1 MTSYD
6 DWGYPISSSRNRFR
20 APSTVMQRIQLF
32 ARSLLTRSGIYRPNA
47 PAGKTWNFRP
57 IFSVPN
63 ILTLVWV
70 CFVYSN
76 ERSAFRHGIEACD
89 WANWES
95 WPHDAT
101 PHRLVF
107 VADPQLVDPHT
118 YPGRPWPLSTLT
130 VAYTDQYLRRSW
142 SLIQEDLYPDTVFFL
157 GDLFDGGRE
166 WTADG
171 SVSEDKTWKQYG
183 DSFWLREYDRFGR
196 IFFDHWG
203 DAGMAPRLGQPGR
216 KVIAGLPG
224 NHDLGF
230 AAGIRTNVRKRFNA
244 YFGDGNRVDV
254 VANHTFVSID
264 AVSLSALGHAA
275 GSQDI
280 WKPTQDFLDQAQ
292 AEKRRA
298 VARELRARKGL
309 NPTPP
314 YKHKVVD
321 GADMGKAKLPV
332 ADAGDA
338 EFPTILLTH
347 VPLYRAEGTPCGP
360 LREHWPPTE
369 PPKGQK
375 EPVFPDHRNAIAVRG
390 GYQYQNVLTKD
401 VSKDVTEKIGN
412 IEYAFS
418 GDDHDYC
425 EVVHKG
431 YQSGGHSGIREIT
444 VKSLSW
450 AMGVRRPGFVMLSL
464 WNPVDDAGQSL
475 GATAEPTVQSHLCL
489 MPDQLGAFIRY
500 AVLFAIAL
508 FVLMVRALV
517 LKLRAASS
525 SSNPNNNPDDAPIL
539 PLSEGHPQRND
550 NTTSSAEQ
558 EKRRLHLG
566 GAAAPSSRNRTDS
579 TGEGA
584 SSNSST
590 ASASDNNHKTGLSSR
605 SASLQQPRSTTTTTT
620 TIRNP
625 SPVPSGGGGAG
636 YGLPPP
642 SSSSSPVYH
651 GGGPGVS
658 NNGPMKL
665 PLVAYAG
672 FYPDRAEEKKREK
685 EAAAMA
691 STKPTKK
698 PRRKKKGEGVF
709 REELGKSVVRVA
721 AVVLTWYAVLTW
733 SW

>member
-1 MTSYD
+1 MTAAYD
-6 DWGYPISSSRNRFR
+6 DWGYPVSSSRNHFR
-20 APSTVMQRIQLF
+20 EPPTLMQHVQAT
-32 ARSLLTRSGIYRPNA
+32 ARSLLTRAGIYNPNA
-47 PAGKTWNFRP
+47 PAGRAWNFRP
-57 IFSVPN
+57 IFSVSN
-63 ILTLVWV
+63 VLTFIWLF
-70 CFVYSN
+70 FVYSN
-76 ERSAFRHGIEACD
+76 ERSAFTKSLDSCD
-89 WANWES
+89 WSNWES

-171 SVSEDKTWKQYG
+171 SVSEDKQWKKYG
-183 DSFWLREYDRFGR
+183 DNFWLREYDRFGR
-196 IFFDHWG
+196 IFFGHWRDG
-203 DAGMAPRLGQPGR
+203 GIAPRAGQPGR

-244 YFGDGNRVDV
+244 YFGDGNRIDV
-254 VANHTFVSID
+254 IANHTFVSID

-275 GSQDI
+275 GSEDI

-292 AEKRRA
+292 AEKSRA
-298 VARELRARKGL
+298 VARELRSRKGL
-309 NPTPP
+309 NPNPP
-314 YKHKVVD
+314 YKHKVYAGD
-321 GADMGKAKLPV
+321 DMAKAKLPI

-369 PPKGQK
+369 PPKGQTD
-375 EPVFPDHRNAIAVRG
+375 PVFPDERNAIAVRG

-425 EVVHKG
+425 EVVHKA

-450 AMGVRRPGFVMLSL
+450 AMGVRKPGFLLLSM

-475 GATAEPTVQSHLCL
+475 SADPTVQSHLCL
-489 MPDQLGAFIRY
+489 MPDQLGIFIRY
-500 AVLFAIAL
+500 ALLFGITL
-508 FVLMVRALV
+508 FILMVRALV
-517 LKLRAASS
+517 LKLHAASS
-525 SSNPNNNPDDAPIL
+525 SAPNLDDQPIL
-539 PLSEGHPQRND
+539 PLAEEHSAA
-550 NTTSSAEQ
+550 SSAEQ
-558 EKRRLHLG
+558 EKRRLNLESP
-566 GAAAPSSRNRTDS
+566 ARNRTDS
-579 TGEGA
+579 MGEGA

-590 ASASDNNHKTGLSSR
+590 SSDHKTGLSAR
-605 SASLQQPRSTTTTTT
+605 SSQPRATVARTA
-620 TIRNP
+620 
-625 SPVPSGGGGAG
+625 SPASSGYG
-636 YGLPPP
+636 YGLPPAA
-642 SSSSSPVYH
+642 
-651 GGGPGVS
+651 GPPPPPPQ
-658 NNGPMKL
+658 NGYANGNGKQGL

-672 FYPDRAEEKKREK
+672 FYPERAEEERRKKEDK
-685 EAAAMA
+685 LSV
-691 STKPTKK
+691 STKPT
-698 PRRKKKGEGVF
+698 RKRKKGEGVF
-709 REELGKSVVRVA
+709 REELGRSVLRIA
-721 AVVLTWYAVLTW
+721 GVVFAWYFWLIW
-733 SW
+733 RW

>member
-1 MTSYD
+1 MTVYD
-6 DWGYPISSSRNRFR
+6 DWGYPVSSSRNRFR
-20 APSTVMQRIQLF
+20 EPPTLMQHIQLY
-32 ARSLLTRSGIYRPNA
+32 ARSLLVRAAIYNPNA
-47 PAGKTWNFRP
+47 PAGKTWNLRP

-63 ILTLVWV
+63 ILTLVWL
-70 CFVYSN
+70 FFLQLH
-76 ERSAFRHGIEACD
+76 ERSAFSDSIRSCD
-89 WANWES
+89 WNNWES

-171 SVSEDKTWKQYG
+171 SVSEDKQWKKYG

-196 IFFDHWG
+196 IFFNHWG

-216 KVIAGLPG
+216 KLIAGLPG

-244 YFGDGNRVDV
+244 YFGDGNRIDV
-254 VANHTFVSID
+254 IANHTFVSID

-275 GSQDI
+275 GSEDI

-309 NPTPP
+309 NPNPL
-314 YKHKVVD
+314 YAHKVFE
-321 GADMGKAKLPV
+321 GADMAKAKLPI

-338 EFPTILLTH
+338 EFPTILLSH

-360 LREHWPPTE
+360 MREHWPPTE

-375 EPVFPDHRNAIAVRG
+375 EPVFPDERNAIAVRG

-450 AMGVRRPGFVMLSL
+450 AMGVRHPGFVMLSL

-475 GATAEPTVQSHLCL
+475 RTTDPTVQSHLCL

-500 AVLFAIAL
+500 AILFGITL
-508 FVLMVRALV
+508 FILMIRALV
-517 LKLRAASS
+517 LKIKASSASS
-525 SSNPNNNPDDAPIL
+525 SSNNPDDAPIL
-539 PLSEGHPQRND
+539 PLAEDHRN
-550 NTTSSAEQ
+550 TSSAEQ
-558 EKRRLHLG
+558 EKKKLLV
-566 GAAAPSSRNRTDS
+566 GAAAAEAQGSSRNRTDS
-579 TGEGA
+579 MGEGA

-590 ASASDNNHKTGLSSR
+590 TSPDSKTGLSAR
-605 SASLQQPRSTTTTTT
+605 SAQQPRNTTG
-620 TIRNP
+620 RNP
-625 SPVPSGGGGAG
+625 SPVPSGG
-636 YGLPPP
+636 YGLPP
-642 SSSSSPVYH
+642 SSSSPMNGNGYGGGCH
-651 GGGPGVS
+651 ANGGPG
-658 NNGPMKL
+658 NGAAKL

-672 FYPDRAEEKKREK
+672 FYPDRAEEKKRER
-685 EAAAMA
+685 ENATV
-691 STKPTKK
+691 STKPAK
-698 PRRKKKGEGVF
+698 RRKKGEGVF
-709 REELGKSVVRVA
+709 REELGKSVVRIAV
-721 AVVLTWYAVLTW
+721 VVLTWYFWLIW
-733 SW
+733 RW

>member
-1 MTSYD
+1 MTAYD
-6 DWGYPISSSRNRFR
+6 DWGYPVSSSRNRFR
-20 APSTVMQRIQLF
+20 EPPTLMQHVQLY
-32 ARSLLTRSGIYRPNA
+32 ARSLLIRAQIYNPNA
-47 PAGKTWNFRP
+47 PAGKTWNPRP

-63 ILTLVWV
+63 ILTLFWLF
-70 CFVYSN
+70 FVYSN
-76 ERSAFRHGIEACD
+76 ERSAFRDGIDACD
-89 WANWES
+89 WGNWES

-171 SVSEDKTWKQYG
+171 SVSEDKTWKNYG

-196 IFFDHWG
+196 IFFNHWG

-216 KVIAGLPG
+216 KLIAGLPG

-244 YFGDGNRVDV
+244 YFGDGNRIDV

-275 GSQDI
+275 GSEDI

-298 VARELRARKGL
+298 VARDLRARKGL
-309 NPTPP
+309 NPNPL
-314 YKHKVVD
+314 YKHKVVG
-321 GADMGKAKLPV
+321 GADMATAKLPV

-375 EPVFPDHRNAIAVRG
+375 EPVFPDDRNAIAVRG

-431 YQSGGHSGIREIT
+431 YHSGGHSGIREIT

-464 WNPVDDAGQSL
+464 WNPVDDAGQPLS
-475 GATAEPTVQSHLCL
+475 ATPEPTVQSHLCL

-500 AVLFAIAL
+500 ALLFAVTL
-508 FVLMVRALV
+508 FILTVRALV
-517 LKLRAASS
+517 FKIKASS
-525 SSNPNNNPDDAPIL
+525 SSSSSSPNSDDTPIL
-539 PLSEGHPQRND
+539 PLSEDHHYN
-550 NTTSSAEQ
+550 NNNNNNTSSAEQ
-558 EKRRLHLG
+558 EKRKLHHL
-566 GAAAPSSRNRTDS
+566 GAAAEETAHNGRNRTDS
-579 TGEGA
+579 MGKGA

-590 ASASDNNHKTGLSSR
+590 TSPDSKMGLSAR
-605 SASLQQPRSTTTTTT
+605 SATQQQPRSSA
-620 TIRNP
+620 
-625 SPVPSGGGGAG
+625 SPVPSSGG
-636 YGLPPP
+636 YGLPP
-642 SSSSSPVYH
+642 SSSSSPVNGY
-651 GGGPGVS
+651 GVSGIYGNGGPS
-658 NNGPMKL
+658 NNNGGAKL

-672 FYPDRAEEKKREK
+672 FFPDRAEEKRRER
-685 EAAAMA
+685 ENATV
-691 STKPTKK
+691 STKPVKK
-698 PRRKKKGEGVF
+698 RKKKGEGVF
-709 REELGKSVVRVA
+709 RAELGRSVARVA
-721 AVVLTWYAVLTW
+721 AVVLGWYFWLIW
-733 SW
+733 RW

>member
-1 MTSYD
+1 MTVYD
-6 DWGYPISSSRNRFR
+6 DWGNPVSSSRNHFR
-20 APSTVMQRIQLF
+20 EPPTLAKRLQAA
-32 ARSLLTRSGIYRPNA
+32 ARSLLSRAGIYNPNA
-47 PAGKTWNFRP
+47 PPSRAWNFRP

-63 ILTLVWV
+63 VLTLVWLV
-70 CFVYSN
+70 FVYSN
-76 ERSAFRHGIEACD
+76 ERSAFRDSIAACD
-89 WANWES
+89 WSNWES
-95 WPHDAT
+95 WPHGAT

-171 SVSEDKTWKQYG
+171 SVSEDKQWKKYG

-196 IFFDHWG
+196 IFFGHWG
-203 DAGMAPRLGQPGR
+203 DAGMEPRLGQPGR
-216 KVIAGLPG
+216 KLIAGLPG

-244 YFGDGNRVDV
+244 YFGDGNRIDV

-275 GSQDI
+275 GSEDI

-292 AEKRRA
+292 AEKKRA
-298 VARELRARKGL
+298 VARELRTRKGL
-309 NPTPP
+309 PPTPL
-314 YKHKVVD
+314 YKHSVVGGD
-321 GADMGKAKLPV
+321 DMGKAKLPI

-369 PPKGQK
+369 PPKGQTD
-375 EPVFPDHRNAIAVRG
+375 PVFPDERNAIAVRG

-412 IEYAFS
+412 IAYAFS

-431 YQSGGHSGIREIT
+431 YQSGGSSGIREIT

-450 AMGVRRPGFVMLSL
+450 AMGVRKPGFEMLSL
-464 WNPVDDAGQSL
+464 WNPVDSAGQTL
-475 GATAEPTVQSHLCL
+475 TTGPTLQSHLCL
-489 MPDQLGAFIRY
+489 MPDQLGMFIRY
-500 AVLFAIAL
+500 AILFGLTL
-508 FVLMVRALV
+508 FTLFIRAAV
-517 LKLRAASS
+517 LKFKATSS
-525 SSNPNNNPDDAPIL
+525 TAPNPADQPIL
-539 PLSEGHPQRND
+539 PLTRASD
-550 NTTSSAEQ
+550 TAASSAEQ
-558 EKRRLHLG
+558 EKKNLLAGDAH
-566 GAAAPSSRNRTDS
+566 AAARRFRTDS
-579 TGEGA
+579 MGEGA
-584 SSNSST
+584 SNSHHSH
-590 ASASDNNHKTGLSSR
+590 DNKTGLSAR
-605 SASLQQPRSTTTTTT
+605 SSQQPRAS
-620 TIRNP
+620 RHA
-625 SPVPSGGGGAG
+625 SPVPAGG
-636 YGLPPP
+636 YGLPPNSNGNGNGHAKP
-642 SSSSSPVYH
+642 P
-651 GGGPGVS
+651 PG
-658 NNGPMKL
+658 L

-672 FYPDRAEEKKREK
+672 FFPDRAEEE
-685 EAAAMA
+685 
-691 STKPTKK
+691 
-698 PRRKKKGEGVF
+698 KKKKIKEKLTVDTRPTNNFGVYI
-709 REELGKSVVRVA
+709 LLVS
-721 AVVLTWYAVLTW
+721 
-733 SW
+733 SIHI